1 MHDKPGQP
9 ENLDYTGETGLRSPS
24 SRLERIMAT
33 ITVKDLPASM
43 ALDRRAMSA
52 IQGGGGAPWVFGW
65 IQPYVDAGPSQFP
78 VINFYQ
84 INNFA
89 DQMINQYQTV
99 SVSNTGANATLNV
112 AVDESSLN
120 KAFRPA

>member
-1 MHDKPGQP
+1 
-9 ENLDYTGETGLRSPS
+9 
-24 SRLERIMAT
+24 MAT

-43 ALDRRAMSA
+43 ALDRSAMSA

-65 IQPYVDAGPSQFP
+65 IQPYVDASPSQSP

-89 DQMINQYQTV
+89 DQMINQFQTV
-99 SVSNTGANATLNV
+99 SVNNSGANATLNV

-120 KAFRPA
+120 KALRPT

>member
-1 MHDKPGQP
+1 
-9 ENLDYTGETGLRSPS
+9 
-24 SRLERIMAT
+24 MAT
-33 ITVKDLPASM
+33 ITVNDLPTNM
-43 ALDRRAMSA
+43 ALDRKAMA
-52 IQGGGGAPWVFGW
+52 VVRGGGGAPWVFGW
-65 IQPYVDAGPSQFP
+65 IQPYVDASPGPLP

-99 SVSNTGANATLNV
+99 SVNNSGANATLNV